1 MILFIHEPVKIVGL
15 SIYSSNYRYNLLRS
29 RNHSSVLYAD
39 VEVLFYC
46 ICAKMQLMKFH
57 NTDKYI
63 NSMITDVYVHGR
75 HAHLDDPGRTEWE
88 GFPSGTRAAAAG
100 M

>member
-1 MILFIHEPVKIVGL
+1 
-15 SIYSSNYRYNLLRS
+15 
-29 RNHSSVLYAD
+29 
-39 VEVLFYC
+39 
-46 ICAKMQLMKFH
+46 MKFH

>member
-1 MILFIHEPVKIVGL
+1 MV
-15 SIYSSNYRYNLLRS
+15 
-29 RNHSSVLYAD
+29 
-39 VEVLFYC
+39 YC
-46 ICAKMQLMKFH
+46 NCVNTQLMKFCF
-57 NTDKYI
+57 TDRF
-63 NSMITDVYVHGR
+63 NNLMITDVYVYGR